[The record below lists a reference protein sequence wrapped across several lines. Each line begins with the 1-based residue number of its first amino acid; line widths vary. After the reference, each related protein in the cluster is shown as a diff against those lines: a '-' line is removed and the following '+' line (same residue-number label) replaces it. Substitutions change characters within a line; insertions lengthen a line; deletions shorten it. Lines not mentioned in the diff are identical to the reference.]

1 LLLNFYIEPLR
12 LFCAMKTRILIIA
25 GLGVLMALWITRSNL
40 ARWKAVQAMDT
51 TETIRQQRSKAKG
64 LLLAECTNSVTGINR
79 IIDVFVD
86 DSDASASKWK
96 GRATVE
102 YINSVGGVDRTNL
115 QFIFITP
122 SGNLFCMVDPVLID
136 RLQVEAVQHA
146 IEEATNAALNG
157 RR

>member
-1 LLLNFYIEPLR
+1 
-12 LFCAMKTRILIIA
+12 
-25 GLGVLMALWITRSNL
+25 
-40 ARWKAVQAMDT
+40 
-51 TETIRQQRSKAKG
+51 
-64 LLLAECTNSVTGINR
+64 
-79 IIDVFVD
+79 
-86 DSDASASKWK
+86 
-96 GRATVE
+96 
-102 YINSVGGVDRTNL
+102 VDRTNL